1 MYKRILVPVD
11 GSDTSA
17 KALSNAIDLARVS
30 GGQIDLVHC
39 VDELAYLGAYDYV
52 GAVINL
58 VRENGAKV
66 LSEAADTCRAAGVDA
81 VSTFI
86 DEPGQRLGASIAK
99 QAREWKA
106 DLIVVGT
113 HGRRGVDRLVMGSGA
128 EQIIRMAPGLPVLVI
143 RGGEAIQG

>member
-17 KALSNAIDLARVS
+17 KALSAAVDLARVS
-30 GGQIDLVHC
+30 GGQINLVHC

-81 VSTFI
+81 RSTFI

-143 RGGEAIQG
+143 RGGEAEQA

>member
-11 GSDTSA
+11 GSDTSG
-17 KALSNAIDLARVS
+17 KALAAAIGIARERR
-30 GGQIDLVHC
+30 GQIHLVHC
-39 VDELAYLGAYDYV
+39 VDELAYLGAYDYA

-58 VRENGAKV
+58 VRENGTKV
-66 LSEAADTCRAAGVDA
+66 LSEAADACRAAGVDA

-86 DEPGQRLGASIAK
+86 DQPGQRLGATIAK
-99 QAREWKA
+99 QATEWSA

-128 EQIIRMAPGLPVLVI
+128 EQIIRMAPVPVLVI
-143 RGGEAIQG
+143 RGGEAVQA

>member
-17 KALSNAIDLARVS
+17 KALSAALDLARVS
-30 GGQIDLVHC
+30 GGQIHLVHC

-52 GAVINL
+52 GAVINF
-58 VRENGAKV
+58 VRESGARI

-86 DEPGQRLGASIAK
+86 DAPGQRLGDSVAK

-106 DLIVVGT
+106 DLVVVGT

-128 EQIIRMAPGLPVLVI
+128 EQIIRMAPDIPVLVI
-143 RGGEAIQG
+143 RGGEAVQG

>member
-11 GSDTSA
+11 GSETSG
-17 KALSNAIDLARVS
+17 KALAAAIDIARES
-30 GGQIDLVHC
+30 GGQIHLLHC
-39 VDELAYLGAYDYV
+39 VDELAYMGAYDYV

-58 VRENGAKV
+58 VRENGTKLLA
-66 LSEAADTCRAAGVDA
+66 EARETCRAAGIDA

-86 DEPGQRLGASIAK
+86 DAPGQRLGTSVAK
-99 QAREWKA
+99 QAQEWKA

-128 EQIIRMAPGLPVLVI
+128 EQIIRLSSLPVLVI
-143 RGGEAIQG
+143 RGAEPAKD

>member
-11 GSDTSA
+11 GSETSG
-17 KALSNAIDLARVS
+17 KALSTAISLARVS
-30 GGQIDLVHC
+30 GGQIHLVHC

-52 GAVINL
+52 GALINL
-58 VRENGAKV
+58 VRDNGAKI
-66 LSEAADTCRAAGVDA
+66 LSEAADTCRASGVDA

-86 DEPGQRLGASIAK
+86 DAPGQRLGASVANQAK
-99 QAREWKA
+99 EWKA

-128 EQIIRMAPGLPVLVI
+128 EQIIRMTPAIPVLVI
-143 RGGEAIQG
+143 RGGEAVEG